1 MVDELAVGLG
11 FVADGLPF
19 GVIPEGL
26 PVGGCGF
33 TAGMLEDVDESFTF
47 QGIVGGGPEGE
58 AFHVVL
64 VEEGDGVIA
73 EAAEEL
79 VELAFVDVVDA

>member
-19 GVIPEGL
+19 GVVAEGL
-26 PVGGCGF
+26 PVGGCCF
-33 TAGMLEDVDESFTF
+33 TAGMLEDVHESFAF
-47 QGIVGGGPEGE
+47 EGIVGGRPVSE

-64 VEEGDGVIA
+64 VEQRDGVIA

-79 VELAFVDVVDA
+79 VELAFIDVVDT